1 MNPDDNRRDAANLA
15 KRSGRQGKHAVRNAG
30 KAAQVAAQPAL
41 EEVQEVTEDVVKKA
55 KRVSPLGLGR
65 LSGNTGQGF
74 LAMSVAIYAGVYA
87 VNKFRGVY
95 INRDQV
101 IDAVV
106 KTSEHIPSDPAA

>member
-1 MNPDDNRRDAANLA
+1 MNPDDNRREAANLA

-30 KAAQVAAQPAL
+30 KAAQVAAQPVL
-41 EEVQEVTEDVVKKA
+41 EEVQAATEEVVKKT
-55 KRVSPLGLGR
+55 KRVSPLGLSH

-87 VNKFRGVY
+87 ANKFRGVY

-101 IDAVV
+101 INAVV
-106 KTSEHIPSDPAA
+106 KTSEHISSDAAA